1 MARLIGAPPG
11 YVGYEEGG
19 QLTEAVRRRP
29 YSVVLL
35 DEIEKAHH
43 DVLDILLQVL
53 DDGRL
58 TDGKGR
64 TVDFRN
70 TVLIMTSNIGSEL
83 LQGAALRSA
92 EAFEAARAKVL
103 TALQAHCSP
112 EFLNRIDDTVV
123 FNPLGKEQL
132 MAIVE
137 LRLKDLRGLLS
148 DRKITLE
155 LTDAAK
161 DFLATQTFNLNCG
174 ARPLRRALQR
184 QVQDPLAL
192 QLLHG
197 EVLPGDHIVVD
208 AQQGGLKLIPKRG
221 H

>member
-1 MARLIGAPPG
+1 M
-11 YVGYEEGG
+11 
-19 QLTEAVRRRP
+19 
-29 YSVVLL
+29 
-35 DEIEKAHH
+35 
-43 DVLDILLQVL
+43 QVL

-64 TVDFRN
+64 TVDFKN
-70 TVLIMTSNIGSEL
+70 TVLIMTSNIGSQH
-83 LQGAALRSA
+83 LQEHALRTP
-92 EAFEAARAKVL
+92 EAFEAAGNKVMA
-103 TALQAHCSP
+103 ALQAQFSP
-112 EFLNRIDDTVV
+112 EFLNRVEDVV
-123 FNPLGKEQL
+123 LFNPLGREQL
-132 MAIVE
+132 TAIVE

-161 DFLATQTFNLNCG
+161 VFLATHTFNLNCG

-208 AQQGGLKLIPKRG
+208 AQQGGLKFIPKRG